1 MYRLKELFGDV
12 ASPSAY
18 MRGYLAL
25 MAEVAKGMD
34 AEAIATVGDIV
45 DEAGKKGRTIYTI
58 GNGGSAVVA
67 SHFVNDMGVNT
78 LIDGQPGYRVFCLAD
93 NAASVTASANDA
105 GFDEIFRCQ
114 LRAGL
119 EPGDVLIA
127 MSVSGNS
134 ENIVRAVEYAN
145 EIGAV
150 TVGFCGFDG
159 GRLAKTA
166 QHVVQIESTKDEY
179 GPVEDAFS
187 IICHA
192 VSGYL
197 SMRRGRFLHH

>member
-1 MYRLKELFGDV
+1 MYRLKDLFG
-12 ASPSAY
+12 ASSSASSY
-18 MRGYLAL
+18 MGGYLKV
-25 MAEVAKGMD
+25 MAGMATGMNAD
-34 AEAIATVGDIV
+34 AIAQVAGIV
-45 DEAGKKGRTIYTI
+45 DAAGRAGRTIYTI
-58 GNGGSAVVA
+58 GNGGSAAVA

-78 LIDGQPGYRVFCLAD
+78 LKEDQSGYRLVCLAD
-93 NAASVTASANDA
+93 NAASVTAVSNDA
-105 GFDEIFRCQ
+105 GFEEIFRYQ
-114 LRAGL
+114 LRCAL
-119 EPGDVLIA
+119 QPGDAVLA

-145 EIGAV
+145 ESGGV

-166 QHVVQIESTKDEY
+166 QHVVHIESTKDEY

-197 SMRRGRFLHH
+197 SMGRGRFLHH